1 MLTNEILYVYT
12 WLHYSPQLPIY
23 KGVTDVPTLIRI
35 VMTKGICLQHLVEM
49 FLVYLQLK
57 TLNEVWVPNL
67 FRCDN
72 QLLRNSQQVSV
83 ASSWQ
88 KARKYDDRCC
98 ASGGTASVAR
108 SKVATVTLQ
117 SHATWRNW
125 AMNNCGNITSHV
137 NIPTLAIKDDARR
150 CRITLDLKTL
160 TRKRN

>member
-12 WLHYSPQLPIY
+12 WLHYSPELLIY
-23 KGVTDVPTLIRI
+23 KGVNPTLIRI

-72 QLLRNSQQVSV
+72 QLLEIHSRFQLLFFVDAAIIGSV
-83 ASSWQ
+83 TVAIATSWQ
-88 KARKYDDRCC
+88 KARKHDDRCC

-125 AMNNCGNITSHV
+125 VMNNCGNSAV
-137 NIPTLAIKDDARR
+137 ARCTLRHM
-150 CRITLDLKTL
+150 
-160 TRKRN
+160 